1 MLQAFGGRTCA
12 NWLKDQQHE
21 VWGGN
26 WILGFWTGINF
37 ANERHDVGQTQD
49 ADGIIGE
56 VKKICRDQPSM
67 LLLKA
72 TTKVHGMIAGRER
85 P

>member
-1 MLQAFGGRTCA
+1 MLQVLGDRTCA
-12 NWLKDQQHE
+12 NWQKDPQHY

-37 ANERHDVGQTQD
+37 ANERHDVGKTQD

-67 LLLKA
+67 TLLKA
-72 TTKVHGMIAGRER
+72 TVQVYSMIAGRER